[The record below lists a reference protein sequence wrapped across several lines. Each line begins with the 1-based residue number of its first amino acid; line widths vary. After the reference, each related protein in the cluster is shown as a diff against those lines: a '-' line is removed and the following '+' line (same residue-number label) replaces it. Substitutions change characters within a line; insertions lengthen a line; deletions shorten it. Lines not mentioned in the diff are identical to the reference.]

1 MPQIGWSEL
10 LVIVVIAIL
19 VIGPKE
25 LPIIMKKVGGW
36 IRAVKNY
43 TNQFQNSLEE
53 MTNLDEDIKV
63 ENSKEEERS
72 DTAKKVIKLIFH
84 PYKAPEQ

>member
-10 LVIVVIAIL
+10 LVIAVIAIL

-36 IRAVKNY
+36 IRTVKNY

-53 MTNLDEDIKV
+53 MTDLNVDIDTETK
-63 ENSKEEERS
+63 SK
-72 DTAKKVIKLIFH
+72 KKLATKEKDL
-84 PYKAPEQ
+84 ET

>member
-10 LVIVVIAIL
+10 LVIAVIAIL

-36 IRAVKNY
+36 IRTVKNY
-43 TNQFQNSLEE
+43 TSQFQNSLEE
-53 MTNLDEDIKV
+53 MTDLDVDIRTETK
-63 ENSKEEERS
+63 SK
-72 DTAKKVIKLIFH
+72 KKLVTKEKDL
-84 PYKAPEQ
+84 ET

>member
-19 VIGPKE
+19 IIGPKE

-36 IRAVKNY
+36 IRSIKSY
-43 TNQFQNSLEE
+43 TSQFQNSIEE
-53 MTNLDEDIKV
+53 ISDLNIDDENIQQTK
-63 ENSKEEERS
+63 
-72 DTAKKVIKLIFH
+72 KKVDKKKSK
-84 PYKAPEQ
+84 PNN

>member
-10 LVIVVIAIL
+10 LVIAVIAIL

-36 IRAVKNY
+36 IKTVKNY

-53 MTNLDEDIKV
+53 MTNLDEDIHTKTK
-63 ENSKEEERS
+63 SK
-72 DTAKKVIKLIFH
+72 KKLATKKKDL
-84 PYKAPEQ
+84 ET

>member
-10 LVIVVIAIL
+10 LVIAVIAIL

-25 LPIIMKKVGGW
+25 LPVIMKKVGGW
-36 IRAVKNY
+36 IRTVKNY

-53 MTNLDEDIKV
+53 MTDLDVDIRTETK
-63 ENSKEEERS
+63 SK
-72 DTAKKVIKLIFH
+72 KKLVTKEKDL
-84 PYKAPEQ
+84 ET

>member
-25 LPIIMKKVGGW
+25 LPIIMKKVGSW
-36 IRAVKNY
+36 IRSIKSY
-43 TNQFQNSLEE
+43 TSQFQNSLEE
-53 MTNLDEDIKV
+53 ISDLNIDDENIQ
-63 ENSKEEERS
+63 
-72 DTAKKVIKLIFH
+72 DTKKKVDKKKSKLDT
-84 PYKAPEQ
+84 

>member
-10 LVIVVIAIL
+10 LVIAVIAIL

-25 LPIIMKKVGGW
+25 FPIIMKKVGGW
-36 IRAVKNY
+36 IRTVKNY

-53 MTNLDEDIKV
+53 MTDLDVDTHTETK
-63 ENSKEEERS
+63 SK
-72 DTAKKVIKLIFH
+72 KKLATKEKDL
-84 PYKAPEQ
+84 ET

>member
-10 LVIVVIAIL
+10 LVIAVIAIL

-36 IRAVKNY
+36 IRTVKNY

-53 MTNLDEDIKV
+53 MTNLDEDIHNETK
-63 ENSKEEERS
+63 SK
-72 DTAKKVIKLIFH
+72 KKLATKKKDL
-84 PYKAPEQ
+84 ET

>member
-10 LVIVVIAIL
+10 LVIAVIAIL

-36 IRAVKNY
+36 IRTVKNY

-53 MTNLDEDIKV
+53 MTDLDVDIRTETK
-63 ENSKEEERS
+63 SK
-72 DTAKKVIKLIFH
+72 KKLATKEKDL
-84 PYKAPEQ
+84 ET

>member
-25 LPIIMKKVGGW
+25 LPIIMKKVGSW
-36 IRAVKNY
+36 IRSIKSY
-43 TNQFQNSLEE
+43 TSQFQNSIEE
-53 MTNLDEDIKV
+53 ISEFNIEDENIKHTKKKIDKKK
-63 ENSKEEERS
+63 SKTDS
-72 DTAKKVIKLIFH
+72 
-84 PYKAPEQ
+84 

>member
-25 LPIIMKKVGGW
+25 LPIIMKKVGSW
-36 IRAVKNY
+36 IRSIKSY
-43 TNQFQNSLEE
+43 TSQFQNSLEE
-53 MTNLDEDIKV
+53 ISDLNIDDENIQ
-63 ENSKEEERS
+63 
-72 DTAKKVIKLIFH
+72 DTKKKVDKKKI
-84 PYKAPEQ
+84 

>member
-10 LVIVVIAIL
+10 LVIAVIAIL

-25 LPIIMKKVGGW
+25 LPVIMKKVGGW
-36 IRAVKNY
+36 IRTVKNY

-53 MTNLDEDIKV
+53 MTDLDADIHTKTK
-63 ENSKEEERS
+63 SK
-72 DTAKKVIKLIFH
+72 KKLATKEKDL
-84 PYKAPEQ
+84 ET

>member
-10 LVIVVIAIL
+10 LVIAVIAIL

-36 IRAVKNY
+36 IRTVKNY

-53 MTNLDEDIKV
+53 MTDLDVDIRTETK
-63 ENSKEEERS
+63 SK
-72 DTAKKVIKLIFH
+72 KKISH
-84 PYKAPEQ
+84 

>member
-25 LPIIMKKVGGW
+25 LPIIMKKVGSW
-36 IRAVKNY
+36 IRSIKNY
-43 TNQFQNSLEE
+43 TSQFQNSLEE
-53 MTNLDEDIKV
+53 ISDLNIDDENIQ
-63 ENSKEEERS
+63 
-72 DTAKKVIKLIFH
+72 DTKKKVDKKKSKLDT
-84 PYKAPEQ
+84 

>member
-25 LPIIMKKVGGW
+25 LPIIMKKVGSW
-36 IRAVKNY
+36 IRSIKSY
-43 TNQFQNSLEE
+43 TGQFQNSLEE
-53 MTNLDEDIKV
+53 ISDLNIDDENIQ
-63 ENSKEEERS
+63 
-72 DTAKKVIKLIFH
+72 DTKKKVDKKKSKLDS
-84 PYKAPEQ
+84 

>member
-10 LVIVVIAIL
+10 LVIAVIAIL

-25 LPIIMKKVGGW
+25 LPIIMKKVGGL
-36 IRAVKNY
+36 IRTVKNY

-53 MTNLDEDIKV
+53 MTDLDADIHTETK
-63 ENSKEEERS
+63 SK
-72 DTAKKVIKLIFH
+72 KKLATKEKDL
-84 PYKAPEQ
+84 ET